1 MARVYRRLH
10 ERVPEFLL
18 RRINPLE
25 FRIRGLVRQAASQ
38 PSGARVLDAGA
49 GEARFAGWFAEHRYV
64 ALDSGVGDGDWDY
77 SRLHLRSDLAR
88 LPLASDSFD
97 AVLCTQVLEHVP
109 DPAGVVAELYR
120 VLRPGGRLYLSAPQ
134 GWCEHQQPADYFRF
148 TRFSL
153 RMLLESAGFEGVQV
167 EPMGGYF
174 HYLGNRLAFLPRV
187 LFDERGGWK
196 RWALLP
202 LELPALAL
210 FAGLLPL
217 VCYYLDPLDRRR
229 EFTLGYGCRARKP
242 AATEPA
248 ADASSTMQE

>member
-1 MARVYRRLH
+1 M
-10 ERVPEFLL
+10 
-18 RRINPLE
+18 
-25 FRIRGLVRQAASQ
+25 
-38 PSGARVLDAGA
+38 
-49 GEARFAGWFAEHRYV
+49 
-64 ALDSGVGDGDWDY
+64 GV
-77 SRLHLRSDLAR
+77 
-88 LPLASDSFD
+88 
-97 AVLCTQVLEHVP
+97 
-109 DPAGVVAELYR
+109 
-120 VLRPGGRLYLSAPQ
+120 
-134 GWCEHQQPADYFRF
+134 
-148 TRFSL
+148 
-153 RMLLESAGFEGVQV
+153 
-167 EPMGGYF
+167 YF
-174 HYLGNRLAFLPRV
+174 HYLGNRLAFLPRI